1 MVRFNDKTTIT
12 QLANNDILPMTDLSD
27 TSEDKKVTVQ
37 QLSQHTVDNISTLS
51 GGKTLTDNNLS
62 NALKSNYDEA
72 YDNIPEGIVPFSLTA
87 TYSVGNIVK
96 ILDSNNKPVLYY
108 SVLDNNIGHQPEIDD
123 GTYWRELTLSAGG
136 GLELLDIGWALHI
149 DETANTRRVL
159 NGQLIMQNQF
169 EHASN
174 KLKSWLSGYPNLFCT
189 EAEWQAEKLLSA
201 YGQVGKFV
209 IDDTAGT
216 IRLPYI
222 INVMGAES
230 LYQAGL
236 RQAAG
241 LPNVTGGY
249 TASASMGSLLINA
262 NGAFSTS
269 QTGDKRDYSGG
280 TGQTYDENIAF
291 NASNSNPIYGNSNT
305 VQQEAIKGVWFIQL
319 NSEIDSAE
327 TPINDYQ
334 INNVFAYGM
343 NMYYKGIMNNNSW
356 LRSNNQWNAKAVYE
370 GLYAWILENA
380 NNSVEGFKFS
390 TATDYTDYDFVI
402 NTTDQT
408 FRLPLKNGQEGMF
421 LDVNGNIP
429 VVGNGITLGVVANDG
444 QLGGLGLTSS
454 AGMASYTN
462 CYGAS
467 VGGATQIIPSGSFK
481 NVQQMGITTDPTK
494 SGLIADL
501 SNVEVP
507 EEYNLYY
514 FCGDTLENTKLI
526 NTARLAEII
535 AGAKL
540 PKLKLNCYMEQF
552 ILPGNTH
559 QSIQIKG
566 DTFIKLTING
576 AVRNFY
582 NKDTIELNVLDILDT
597 GTALTAGKDYYIYLI
612 QNPTTHA
619 FSYKVSLNAS
629 FPSGE
634 TVENSYKIGGFHT
647 LCVSVTSANAPAL
660 PSNSLWT
667 SHPAI
672 GYNAGD
678 IIPNSIWCET
688 HRPACPNP
696 AGMVYIDLLDLWV
709 DIYLQSGR
717 DKTTASAFGATVTD
731 SRTPIQHL
739 WDMQQNGKRLARD
752 AEFMIFAEGSNQKTA
767 IKGAAAPNPKT
778 AGGHLDTANKRMISG
793 YFVEECCGY
802 LWQWLDEVGFNG
814 QQNWAS
820 YGDEGT
826 RGQCYGMNYIL
837 WAGGYWYDST
847 NCGSRSRNSG
857 GPRSRVAAYS
867 GGRGVSLPKF
877 AR

>member
-37 QLSQHTVDNISTLS
+37 QLSQHTVDNISALS

-108 SVLDNNIGHQPEIDD
+108 SVLDNNIGHQPETDD

-136 GLELLDIGWALHI
+136 GLEVLDIGWALHI
-149 DETANTRRVL
+149 DETANTRRIL

-169 EHASN
+169 EHATN
-174 KLKSWLSGYPNLFCT
+174 KLKGWLSGYPNLFCT
-189 EAEWQAEKLLSA
+189 EAEWQAEKLLSI

-236 RQAAG
+236 RQ
-241 LPNVTGGY
+241 
-249 TASASMGSLLINA
+249 SADSS
-262 NGAFSTS
+262 
-269 QTGDKRDYSGG
+269 K
-280 TGQTYDENIAF
+280 GQPEN
-291 NASNSNPIYGNSNT
+291 
-305 VQQEAIKGVWFIQL
+305 IKGVWFIQL

-370 GLYAWILENA
+370 GLYNWILEKFNDGA
-380 NNSVEGFKFS
+380 DGFKAS

-402 NTTDQT
+402 NTTDET

-421 LDVNGNIP
+421 LDVNGTIP
-429 VVGNGITLGVVANDG
+429 VIGDGKVLGFVADDG
-444 QLGGLGLTSS
+444 TGYGSTFRYTTGSINVSCLTE
-454 AGMASYTN
+454 AYGQPYTTDYTGTHN
-462 CYGAS
+462 PARNTYL
-467 VGGATQIIPSGSFK
+467 
-481 NVQQMGITTDPTK
+481 GITTDATK
-494 SGLIADL
+494 SGIVADL

-612 QNPTTHA
+612 QNPTTHV

-634 TVENSYKIGGFHT
+634 TSENSYKIGGFHT

-826 RGQCYGMNYIL
+826 RGQCYGMNYVL
-837 WAGGYWYDST
+837 RAGGAWNDSA
-847 NCGSRSRNSG
+847 NCGSRSRSSSI
-857 GPRSRVAAYS
+857 PRSSVDAYY